1 MRFPIARD
9 DALRMA
15 RFALAAEGVALLAG
29 LVLGIV
35 FAIARSMPPLDAFLL
50 GVFVVFLLML
60 LFAVLSGPGAFLSRP
75 RLTPLD
81 AHSARGWRGWLA
93 PPRIGRDREF
103 FELVLYTALAF
114 LLLVIATAIA
124 SIVHAVG
131 G

>member
-9 DALRMA
+9 DVMGIA
-15 RFALAAEGVALLAG
+15 RFALAVEVVALLAG

-35 FAIARSMPPLDAFLL
+35 LAIARSMPPLDAFLL
-50 GVFVVFLLML
+50 GVFLVFLLML

-81 AHSARGWRGWLA
+81 PHSAGGWRGWFA
-93 PPRIGRDREF
+93 PPRIARDREF

-114 LLLVIATAIA
+114 LLLLIATGIA
-124 SIVHAVG
+124 SIVHALG